1 MIARRIY
8 VNIFELGVYLIWK
21 TQFCSRQK
29 DRGYCSIW
37 TNINSVFFSLTST
50 QCQTLSSFIVHLL
63 SFFFFSY
70 DLWLRPFT
78 RPLSL
83 SWQKPT
89 ISSSLKSSS
98 NRSGQMHLRLALLVN
113 FALLSLIT
121 LHHQA
126 FCATLAYICLS
137 KCPPLFP
144 PTKHN
149 FFWLLSALWL
159 MRCICI
165 DCINCRRTRQ
175 LPETYQIIKALRIY
189 AGKL

>member
-1 MIARRIY
+1 M
-8 VNIFELGVYLIWK
+8 
-21 TQFCSRQK
+21 
-29 DRGYCSIW
+29 
-37 TNINSVFFSLTST
+37 FFSLTST
-50 QCQTLSSFIVHLL
+50 QCQTISSFIVHLL

-98 NRSGQMHLRLALLVN
+98 NRSGQMHLRLALLVD

-126 FCATLAYICLS
+126 LCATLAYICLS
-137 KCPPLFP
+137 KCPRFSR
-144 PTKHN
+144 
-149 FFWLLSALWL
+149 LL
-159 MRCICI
+159 
-165 DCINCRRTRQ
+165 N
-175 LPETYQIIKALRIY
+175 IIFLAAFRVVAY
-189 AGKL
+189 AVHLYRLHKL